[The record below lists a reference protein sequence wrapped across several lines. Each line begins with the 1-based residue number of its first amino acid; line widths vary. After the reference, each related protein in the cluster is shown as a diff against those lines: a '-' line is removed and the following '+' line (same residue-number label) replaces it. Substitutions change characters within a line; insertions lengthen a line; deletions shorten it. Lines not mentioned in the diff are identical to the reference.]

1 MIFFLNSHSVQGDV
15 AHLSALIQLWGKE
28 FSDVIVSYHVNLDR
42 SLFVLC
48 CVVCVA
54 VQEIVEA
61 MCSHDAAACVH
72 HIAAVAGQ
80 TAPALPLVCGI
91 YVRGP
96 GYGIRRCSMLSYK
109 LGLLCSLQSPISSE
123 WVCSDDAL

>member
-1 MIFFLNSHSVQGDV
+1 M
-15 AHLSALIQLWGKE
+15 
-28 FSDVIVSYHVNLDR
+28 NLDR
-42 SLFVLC
+42 SLC
-48 CVVCVA
+48 CVVLCYVCCRPR
-54 VQEIVEA
+54 IVEA

-80 TAPALPLVCGI
+80 TAPALRLVCGI

-96 GYGIRRCSMLSYK
+96 GFGIRRCSMLSYK